1 MYVSRMDRRRMG
13 MMVRGCYVDAVCYL
27 AEGFLRLIHWPGL
40 MMVRDGVG
48 AIDAF
53 TATHC
58 TQKNTRLGKNLYPPN
73 TPYKFQ
79 YGTTA
84 TNYKGDPLLMW
95 SSKSSSRKKSLS
107 LTKLLSIFNRYTY
120 IARHSLLMRFEINS
134 VWLSMNTRLTPFD

>member
-58 TQKNTRLGKNLYPPN
+58 TQKNKRLGKNLYPSN

-79 YGTTA
+79 QPTTKA
-84 TNYKGDPLLMW
+84 IHCWCGRAKAAAE
-95 SSKSSSRKKSLS
+95 KKSLS